1 MSVRINYGSD
11 QLGAI
16 TSACSK
22 GHDVIAVTDRK
33 FMSGC
38 LIDAGYGSDALV
50 RLALDMEHM
59 VALRDFLDNLV
70 KEQTR

>member
-1 MSVRINYGSD
+1 M
-11 QLGAI
+11 
-16 TSACSK
+16 
-22 GHDVIAVTDRK
+22 IAVTDRK